1 MTTYDTASPTA
12 LLFNITKGSFV
23 DGYGIRTT
31 IFLKGC
37 PLKCKWCCNP
47 EGQSFAPE
55 LRLLIDRC
63 RGCGK
68 CVPLCPEKALTISD
82 GLVQVD
88 RARCTGCGKCTSA
101 CWFDALQIYGRETS
115 AREMFDEII
124 RDKPFFAD
132 SGGGLTIGGGEATC
146 WPDFC
151 LEMIRLCHEAGI
163 NVAIDTCGYVIGEKR
178 FSVLEQADL
187 ILFDIKGLND
197 AAHIANTGVSNRVI
211 HENLRRLDALGKS
224 VIIRYPMIPG
234 YNLDE
239 AEAIADYLTVYDET
253 VDDSKNLEIFDPD
266 ATWKRKEV
274 YHFEARELL
283 VPIYQKGKLVYKR
296 PSVEEIK
303 KYCAE
308 QVDTLWDEVKRFDN
322 PHNYYVDLSQKL
334 YDIKTRLLNEKN
346 ERREQN

>member
-1 MTTYDTASPTA
+1 MTTYDAASPTA

-88 RARCTGCGKCTSA
+88 RAKCTGCGKCTSA

-239 AEAIADYLTVYDET
+239 AETIADYLTQFSCIE
-253 VDDSKNLEIFDPD
+253 
-266 ATWKRKEV
+266 R
-274 YHFEARELL
+274 
-283 VPIYQKGKLVYKR
+283 
-296 PSVEEIK
+296 
-303 KYCAE
+303 
-308 QVDTLWDEVKRFDN
+308 
-322 PHNYYVDLSQKL
+322 VDLIGYHRFGATK
-334 YDIKTRLLNEKN
+334 YDQIGMTYTVEGESMPAQQRQEILELFQAKGHNAQLGG
-346 ERREQN
+346 

>member
-1 MTTYDTASPTA
+1 
-12 LLFNITKGSFV
+12 
-23 DGYGIRTT
+23 
-31 IFLKGC
+31 
-37 PLKCKWCCNP
+37 
-47 EGQSFAPE
+47 
-55 LRLLIDRC
+55 
-63 RGCGK
+63 
-68 CVPLCPEKALTISD
+68 
-82 GLVQVD
+82 
-88 RARCTGCGKCTSA
+88 
-101 CWFDALQIYGRETS
+101 
-115 AREMFDEII
+115 MFDEII

-239 AEAIADYLTVYDET
+239 AEAIADYLTQFSCIE
-253 VDDSKNLEIFDPD
+253 
-266 ATWKRKEV
+266 R
-274 YHFEARELL
+274 
-283 VPIYQKGKLVYKR
+283 
-296 PSVEEIK
+296 
-303 KYCAE
+303 
-308 QVDTLWDEVKRFDN
+308 
-322 PHNYYVDLSQKL
+322 VDLIGYHRFGGQVRQIGMTYTVAGGMPAQQRQEDPGAISGQGS
-334 YDIKTRLLNEKN
+334 
-346 ERREQN
+346 

>member
-1 MTTYDTASPTA
+1 MTTYDAASPTA

-88 RARCTGCGKCTSA
+88 RAKCTGCGKCTSA

-124 RDKPFFAD
+124 RDKPFF
-132 SGGGLTIGGGEATC
+132 C
-146 WPDFC
+146 
-151 LEMIRLCHEAGI
+151 R
-163 NVAIDTCGYVIGEKR
+163 
-178 FSVLEQADL
+178 
-187 ILFDIKGLND
+187 
-197 AAHIANTGVSNRVI
+197 
-211 HENLRRLDALGKS
+211 LRRRPDHRRRRGHLLAGLLSG
-224 VIIRYPMIPG
+224 
-234 YNLDE
+234 
-239 AEAIADYLTVYDET
+239 
-253 VDDSKNLEIFDPD
+253 DDP
-266 ATWKRKEV
+266 A
-274 YHFEARELL
+274 
-283 VPIYQKGKLVYKR
+283 VP
-296 PSVEEIK
+296 
-303 KYCAE
+303 
-308 QVDTLWDEVKRFDN
+308 
-322 PHNYYVDLSQKL
+322 
-334 YDIKTRLLNEKN
+334 
-346 ERREQN
+346 